1 MSESVIRN
9 DPIGFFTPIY
19 VKVAC
24 GLLLLVLATVVVGPH
39 ITAWEYDAIHWE
51 AIGVSPS
58 GEHWFGTDNV
68 GRDLFARTMMGGRI
82 SLLIAVLATTVSFC
96 IGLPWGAVSGFVG
109 GTTDQVMMRIVDGMY
124 AIPYVL
130 IVIVLVVMLGRN
142 IYLLFIAI
150 GAVSWLDVS
159 RIVRGQALVLRAAPF
174 VASARAMGLP
184 EFRIVVRHVVPNV
197 LGSAIVF
204 ATLMIPSVI
213 ISESFIQ
220 LSRIRRT
227 RTDDKLGGTYR
238 RWQQEYLCLTLATRV
253 PDRFSNGSV
262 TPHDHT
268 RRETSSDGDRGRTFV
283 DVIRSCRLQ

>member
-1 MSESVIRN
+1 MIRN

-24 GLLLLVLATVVVGPH
+24 GLLLFVLAAVVVGPH

-51 AIGVSPS
+51 AIGVPPS

-213 ISESFIQ
+213 ISESFISFLGLGVQEPMTSLGVLIADGSKNIYASPWQ
-220 LSRIRRT
+220 LAFPTGFLTVLLLLMTILGERLRRM
-227 RTDDKLGGTYR
+227 
-238 RWQQEYLCLTLATRV
+238 
-253 PDRFSNGSV
+253 V
-262 TPHDHT
+262 TGA
-268 RRETSSDGDRGRTFV
+268 E
-283 DVIRSCRLQ
+283 RSLI

>member
-1 MSESVIRN
+1 MTDSANRKAWL
-9 DPIGFFTPIY
+9 GFFEPVY
-19 VKVAC
+19 VKVTC
-24 GLLLLVLATVVVGPH
+24 GLLLFVFVAIVVGPY
-39 ITAWEYDAIHWE
+39 IATWEYDAIHWE
-51 AIGVSPS
+51 AIGEPPS

-96 IGLPWGAVSGFVG
+96 IGVPWGAVSGYLG

-142 IYLLFIAI
+142 IYLLFVAI

-159 RIVRGQALVLRAAPF
+159 RIVRGQALVLKAAPF

-184 EFRIVVRHVVPNV
+184 EIRIVVRHVVPNV

-213 ISESFIQ
+213 ISESFISFLGLGVQ
-220 LSRIRRT
+220 EPMTSLGVLIADGSKNIYASPWELAFPTALLTVLLLLMTVLGERLRRM
-227 RTDDKLGGTYR
+227 
-238 RWQQEYLCLTLATRV
+238 
-253 PDRFSNGSV
+253 V
-262 TPHDHT
+262 TGA
-268 RRETSSDGDRGRTFV
+268 E
-283 DVIRSCRLQ
+283 RSLI

>member
-1 MSESVIRN
+1 MTDAIATDSR
-9 DPIGFFTPIY
+9 IGFFGPIY
-19 VKVAC
+19 VKVTC
-24 GLLLLVLATVVVGPH
+24 GLLLLVLAATIVGPH
-39 ITAWEYDAIHWE
+39 IAAWEYDAIHWE
-51 AIGVSPS
+51 AIGVPPS

-68 GRDLFARTMMGGRI
+68 GRDLFTRTMMGGRI

-96 IGLPWGAVSGFVG
+96 IGLPWGAVSGYVG

-130 IVIVLVVMLGRN
+130 VVIVLVVMLGRN

-159 RIVRGQALVLRAAPF
+159 RIVRGQALVLKAAPF

-184 EFRIVVRHVVPNV
+184 EYRIVVRHVVPNV

-213 ISESFIQ
+213 ISESFISFLGLGVQEPMTSLGVLIADGSKNIYATPWQ
-220 LSRIRRT
+220 LAFPTGLLTVLLLLMTILGERLRRM
-227 RTDDKLGGTYR
+227 
-238 RWQQEYLCLTLATRV
+238 
-253 PDRFSNGSV
+253 V
-262 TPHDHT
+262 TGA
-268 RRETSSDGDRGRTFV
+268 E
-283 DVIRSCRLQ
+283 RSLV

>member
-1 MSESVIRN
+1 M
-9 DPIGFFTPIY
+9 T
-19 VKVAC
+19 C
-24 GLLLLVLATVVVGPH
+24 GLLLFVLVAIVVGPH
-39 ITAWEYDAIHWE
+39 IATWEYDAIHWE
-51 AIGVSPS
+51 AIGVPPS

-96 IGLPWGAVSGFVG
+96 IGLPWGAVSGYVG
-109 GTTDQVMMRIVDGMY
+109 GTTDQIMMRIVDGMY

-142 IYLLFIAI
+142 IYLLFVAI

-159 RIVRGQALVLRAAPF
+159 RIVRGQALVLKAAPF

-197 LGSAIVF
+197 LGSAVVF

-213 ISESFIQ
+213 ISESFISFLGLGVQEPMTSLGVLIADGSTNIYASPWQ
-220 LSRIRRT
+220 LAFPTGLLTVLLLLMTVLGERLRRM
-227 RTDDKLGGTYR
+227 
-238 RWQQEYLCLTLATRV
+238 
-253 PDRFSNGSV
+253 V
-262 TPHDHT
+262 TGA
-268 RRETSSDGDRGRTFV
+268 E
-283 DVIRSCRLQ
+283 RSLV

>member
-1 MSESVIRN
+1 M
-9 DPIGFFTPIY
+9 
-19 VKVAC
+19 KVAC
-24 GLLLLVLATVVVGPH
+24 GLLLLLLATVVVGPH
-39 ITAWEYDAIHWE
+39 IAAWEYDAIHWE
-51 AIGVSPS
+51 AIGAPPS

-184 EFRIVVRHVVPNV
+184 EIRIVVRHVVPNV

-213 ISESFIQ
+213 ISESFISFLGLGVQEPMTSLGVLIADGSKNIYASPWQ
-220 LSRIRRT
+220 LAFPTGFLTVLLLLMTLLGERLRRM
-227 RTDDKLGGTYR
+227 
-238 RWQQEYLCLTLATRV
+238 
-253 PDRFSNGSV
+253 V
-262 TPHDHT
+262 TGA
-268 RRETSSDGDRGRTFV
+268 E
-283 DVIRSCRLQ
+283 RSLM

>member
-1 MSESVIRN
+1 MIRN

-24 GLLLLVLATVVVGPH
+24 ALLLFVLAAVVVGPH

-51 AIGVSPS
+51 AIGVPPS

-142 IYLLFIAI
+142 IYLFFIAI

-184 EFRIVVRHVVPNV
+184 EIRIVVRHVVPNV

-213 ISESFIQ
+213 ISESFISFLGLGVQEPMTSLGVLIADGSKNIYASPWQ
-220 LSRIRRT
+220 LAFPTGFLTVLLLLMTILGERLRRM
-227 RTDDKLGGTYR
+227 
-238 RWQQEYLCLTLATRV
+238 
-253 PDRFSNGSV
+253 V
-262 TPHDHT
+262 TGA
-268 RRETSSDGDRGRTFV
+268 E
-283 DVIRSCRLQ
+283 RSLM

>member
-1 MSESVIRN
+1 MVQDAPIRFF
-9 DPIGFFTPIY
+9 DPLY
-19 VKVAC
+19 VKVTC
-24 GLLLLVLATVVVGPH
+24 GLLLIVLSAVIVGPYV
-39 ITAWEYDAIHWE
+39 TTWEYDAIHWD
-51 AIGVSPS
+51 AIGVAPS

-96 IGLPWGAVSGFVG
+96 IGLPWGAVSGYLG
-109 GTTDQVMMRIVDGMY
+109 GLADQVMMRIVDGMY

-142 IYLLFIAI
+142 IYLLFLAI

-159 RIVRGQALVLRAAPF
+159 RIVRGQALVLKAAPF

-184 EFRIVVRHVVPNV
+184 EFRIVVRHIVPNV

-213 ISESFIQ
+213 ISESFISFLGLGVQEPMTSLGVLIADGSKNIYASPWQ
-220 LSRIRRT
+220 LAFPTGLLTILLLLMTVLGERLRRMVSGAE
-227 RTDDKLGGTYR
+227 RS
-238 RWQQEYLCLTLATRV
+238 LT
-253 PDRFSNGSV
+253 
-262 TPHDHT
+262 
-268 RRETSSDGDRGRTFV
+268 
-283 DVIRSCRLQ
+283 

>member
-1 MSESVIRN
+1 MTPN
-9 DPIGFFTPIY
+9 TQIGFFKPVY
-19 VKVAC
+19 VKVTC
-24 GLLLLVLATVVVGPH
+24 GLLILVLIVVVVGPQ
-39 ITAWEYDAIHWE
+39 IATWEYDAIHWE
-51 AIGVSPS
+51 AIGVPPS
-58 GEHWFGTDNV
+58 GEHWFGTDNI

-96 IGLPWGAVSGFVG
+96 IGLPWGAVSGYLG

-142 IYLLFIAI
+142 IYLLFVAI

-159 RIVRGQALVLRAAPF
+159 RIVRGQALVLKAAPF

-184 EFRIVVRHVVPNV
+184 EYRIVVRHVVPNV

-213 ISESFIQ
+213 ISESFISFLGLGVQEPMTSLGVLIADGGKNIYASWWQ
-220 LSRIRRT
+220 LAFPTGFLTILLLLMTILGERLRRMVT
-227 RTDDKLGGTYR
+227 GAERS
-238 RWQQEYLCLTLATRV
+238 LT
-253 PDRFSNGSV
+253 
-262 TPHDHT
+262 
-268 RRETSSDGDRGRTFV
+268 
-283 DVIRSCRLQ
+283 

>member
-1 MSESVIRN
+1 MIRN

-24 GLLLLVLATVVVGPH
+24 GLLLFVLAAVVVGPH

-51 AIGVSPS
+51 AIGVPPS
-58 GEHWFGTDNV
+58 AEHWFGTDNV

-96 IGLPWGAVSGFVG
+96 IGLPWGAVSGFAG

-213 ISESFIQ
+213 ISESFISFLGLGVQEPMTSLGVLIADGSKNIYASPWQ
-220 LSRIRRT
+220 LAFPTGFLTVLLLLMTILGERLRRM
-227 RTDDKLGGTYR
+227 
-238 RWQQEYLCLTLATRV
+238 
-253 PDRFSNGSV
+253 V
-262 TPHDHT
+262 TGA
-268 RRETSSDGDRGRTFV
+268 E
-283 DVIRSCRLQ
+283 RSLI

>member
-1 MSESVIRN
+1 MIHN

-24 GLLLLVLATVVVGPH
+24 GLLLFVLAAVVVGPH
-39 ITAWEYDAIHWE
+39 ITTWEYDAIHWE
-51 AIGVSPS
+51 AIGASPS
-58 GEHWFGTDNV
+58 SEHWFGTDNV

-96 IGLPWGAVSGFVG
+96 IGLPWGAISGFVG

-184 EFRIVVRHVVPNV
+184 EIRIVVRHVVPNV

-213 ISESFIQ
+213 ISESFISFLGLGVQEPMTSLGVLIADGSKNIYASPWQ
-220 LSRIRRT
+220 LAFPTGFLTVLLLLMTILGERLRRM
-227 RTDDKLGGTYR
+227 
-238 RWQQEYLCLTLATRV
+238 
-253 PDRFSNGSV
+253 V
-262 TPHDHT
+262 TGA
-268 RRETSSDGDRGRTFV
+268 E
-283 DVIRSCRLQ
+283 RSLM